1 MTAFSDVQK
10 SKNGENEHGL
20 HAIVLKELELN
31 LI

>member
-20 HAIVLKELELN
+20 HVIVLKELELN